1 MTPQQTRTN
10 GRFDFREPRE
20 EAPIGDLLRRFGE
33 DAGALV
39 RDEIALAKLE
49 LRESVSVISKDI
61 ARLAV
66 AGGVAL
72 VGSLALTAFLIIGL
86 GDLLNNYWLSSLIV
100 TVVLL
105 TTAAVLGKGALA
117 DMKRNRLAPEET
129 VRSLAE
135 DKEWARDAAREFKAK
150 LKA

>member
-1 MTPQQTRTN
+1 MTPQHSRTN
-10 GRFDFREPRE
+10 GRFNFPEPRE

-39 RDEIALAKLE
+39 RDELALAKLE
-49 LRESVSVISKDI
+49 LRESVSVVARDI

-66 AGGVAL
+66 AGAVAL
-72 VGSLALTAFLIIGL
+72 VGTLSLTAFLIIGL

-100 TVVLL
+100 TIVLL
-105 TTAAVLGKGALA
+105 TIAAVLGKGALA
-117 DMKRNRLAPEET
+117 HLKRNRLAPEET
-129 VRSLAE
+129 VRSLEE